1 MTKQTFNLAWRLFK
15 HEAKRGEL
23 TIILLAII
31 LSVASV
37 LSLSLFSERLQSALT
52 AKSAEFIAADRV
64 LKSRQP
70 VDQSW
75 IEKAQEFN
83 LDTANQVY
91 TRSMA
96 FSGDNMMLVDLRAAA
111 PGYPLKGTVKVAEQP
126 FAPGQAIKSLPKPG
140 HAWIESRLFQNLDL
154 TLGQDIEVGDKTFTV
169 TKVLSD
175 VPDAGF
181 SVFGGDPKVLIGEQ
195 DLAATNIIGPGSRAS
210 FSYFFT
216 GSEADLNAYYDW
228 LMPKLDKELQSWVSV
243 SDDDSAIGRS
253 IAKAEQYF
261 LLASLLAIV
270 LAAVSIAVAAQ
281 RYSQRHY
288 DPVAIM
294 KTLGASKAMVQQV
307 YLLQITFITLLGIV
321 IGTLLGFI
329 LQQVVVWALAGS
341 VEVSLDVWFWRPLI
355 IAVFTGAICAVLFS
369 LYPLLKL
376 FSVSPL
382 RVLRRDLGASL
393 SSRFIQFLAS
403 GGAIFSLMWA
413 YSGNLGLS
421 AILFG
426 SGILLVISL
435 LFVTF
440 GLIWLGRKLGKG
452 KMGAWQLA
460 WARIRR
466 RAMDNAIQLIS
477 FAVTI
482 MLLLIV
488 LVMRNDM
495 IAQWQDQ
502 LPKGTPNYFLV
513 NITQQQLPDLK
524 THFAQE
530 NVDIEHFYP
539 VVRGRFVAIND
550 EKVST
555 AVSKED
561 AEAGERQGREGLGRE
576 ANLTWSDTLQ
586 HENTIVAGQWFDTS
600 EPLASGLYGVSVEA
614 RIAQRLN
621 IKLGDKLTFNVGS
634 EVINTEVSSLRE
646 VDWQTM
652 QPNFFFVIQP
662 QAMKDYLPT
671 YLSSFYLDKSRKS
684 DITDLMK
691 PFASVTLFDVDARIE
706 QLRGIVKQVSLAVEF
721 ILVLVLAAGA
731 LVLIAQVQASMDER
745 QQELAI
751 LRTLGAKGRLI
762 RASVLFE
769 FVIIGLVAGLMAAF
783 ANEVSLFFLQS
794 QVFEMD
800 ASLHW
805 EYWFIAPV
813 AGAIVVGALGMVGC
827 WRLLRLNTSHLLR
840 QMV

>member
-111 PGYPLKGTVKVAEQP
+111 PGYPLKGTVRVAEQP